1 MVNIFDKFNDRAKN
15 VIYNAREYS
24 TYYRNNFIGSEHILL
39 SLMDNKG
46 KVLEKTLAAL
56 NINKSDVKTEV
67 EKYIKEGEFR
77 DTSGNDNLTTGAK
90 RVIKLS
96 FEEANYLKKDYVG
109 DEHLFLGLIRENES
123 IGSRVLYNLGIN
135 LDKARQKVREYTKS
149 SKKSS
154 EQISEE
160 EEYLKQFTN
169 NLIEM
174 AKKNKLD
181 PVIAREDEIERLI
194 HILSRRVKNNPVLVG
209 EAGVGKTAIVEGLAL
224 KIVEKKI
231 PEILHGKTIL
241 LLDMASVL
249 AGAKYMGEFEERLKK
264 VINIIK
270 SREDIILFI
279 DEIHT
284 IIGAGRSQG
293 AMDAA
298 NILKPA
304 LARGEL
310 QCIGA
315 TTVDEYRKYIEKDPA
330 LERRFQPIFIKEP
343 SVNDTVRILKGLR
356 EKYEVYHGIKIT
368 DEAIDAASKLSARYI
383 SDRFLPDKAVDLL
396 DEAAAKVKL
405 DSLMIPDDIYDIE
418 KNLENIKVEKESA
431 FNDGDYE
438 KVAKL
443 GVEEKKLQEE
453 YEKLKNE
460 WNDKRA
466 RNQSDNVVRFDDV
479 AQIIS
484 KWSGVPVTKITVKEG
499 ERLLNMEEKLH
510 ERVISQEEAIRK
522 VSEVIR
528 TSRAGLTDPSKPNGT
543 FLFLGPTGVGKT
555 EVAKAVTEF
564 LYGDEN
570 LLIRLDMS
578 EYMERHAVAKLI
590 GSPPGYVGYDEG
602 GQLTEKVRKKPYSV
616 ILLDEIEKA
625 HTDVFNILLQIFDD
639 GRLTDAKGRT
649 VDFKN
654 CLIIMTSNIGA
665 DMIMDRTKNAGKDNI
680 DEVMDNIRN
689 DLEKDLRKY
698 FKPEFINRIDEIVV
712 FKSLNH
718 KDIKKIIKLQI
729 SDLEERLK
737 NRDLELDITDNALD
751 WIADIGY
758 DPAMGARPLK
768 RVINSKIVNEI
779 SKMILAKKLNENDI
793 IEIDYKDNELKINK
807 RET

>member
-39 SLMDNKG
+39 SLMENKG

-56 NINKSDVKTEV
+56 NINKSDVKNEV
-67 EKYIKEGEFR
+67 ERYIKEGEFR

-96 FEEANYLKKDYVG
+96 FEEANYLKK
-109 DEHLFLGLIRENES
+109 FN
-123 IGSRVLYNLGIN
+123 
-135 LDKARQKVREYTKS
+135 K
-149 SKKSS
+149 
-154 EQISEE
+154 
-160 EEYLKQFTN
+160 
-169 NLIEM
+169 NLIKM

-315 TTVDEYRKYIEKDPA
+315 TTVDEYRKFIEKDPA

-578 EYMERHAVAKLI
+578 EYMEKHAVAKLI

-712 FKSLNH
+712 FRSLNH
-718 KDIKKIIKLQI
+718 KDIKKI
-729 SDLEERLK
+729 
-737 NRDLELDITDNALD
+737 
-751 WIADIGY
+751 
-758 DPAMGARPLK
+758 
-768 RVINSKIVNEI
+768 
-779 SKMILAKKLNENDI
+779 KK
-793 IEIDYKDNELKINK
+793 
-807 RET
+807 